1 MSKKVKKESTTQSK
15 GLDVVKLV
23 KKAKELYDEYGDTVV
38 SISDTLGIT
47 DKIMSNKTVSEI
59 SNILAGQESDPN
71 DEECTD
77 VELIEEECDTEVEVE
92 EDIETEAEEDTEL
105 AENEQESSLMSI
117 RFIRDEVEADD
128 SFDESL
134 STLEDAASI
143 AFDGRITNPQEV
155 CKALETL
162 ASVAVDT
169 IKYSEEQETKREEIR
184 ARRDVAIAQVSAM
197 RDAVQTYLEKSF
209 DERSILFAKQFECVD
224 AALKTGDNDMLAI
237 SLNNINALAASSPF
251 KALTDIN
258 QVQKALTSSETEWD
272 I

>member
-1 MSKKVKKESTTQSK
+1 MSKKVKDTTQSK

-23 KKAKELYDEYGDTVV
+23 KKAKELYDEYGDTIV
-38 SISDTLGIT
+38 SISEKLGLK

-59 SNILAGQESDPN
+59 SGILADQETD

-77 VELIEEECDTEVEVE
+77 VEVIEEEVEVIE
-92 EDIETEAEEDTEL
+92 EEVKNEEVNSLET
-105 AENEQESSLMSI
+105 MRSI
-117 RFIRDEVEADD
+117 REEVEADD
-128 SFDESL
+128 SFSESL
-134 STLEDAASI
+134 TTLEEAASI

-155 CKALETL
+155 SNALQTL
-162 ASVAVDT
+162 ASVAVET

-197 RDAVQTYLEKSF
+197 RDAVQLYLEKSF
-209 DERSILFAKQFECVD
+209 DERSVLFAKQFECVD
-224 AALKTGDNDMLAI
+224 AALKAGDNDMLAI
-237 SLNNINALAASSPF
+237 CLNNINALAASSPF
-251 KALTDIN
+251 KALADVG

>member
-1 MSKKVKKESTTQSK
+1 MSKKVKDTTQSK

-23 KKAKELYDEYGDTVV
+23 KKAKELYDEYGDTIV
-38 SISDTLGIT
+38 SISEKLGIK

-59 SNILAGQESDPN
+59 SGILADQETD

-77 VELIEEECDTEVEVE
+77 VEVIEEEVEVIE
-92 EDIETEAEEDTEL
+92 EEVKNEEVNSLET
-105 AENEQESSLMSI
+105 MRSI
-117 RFIRDEVEADD
+117 REEVEADD
-128 SFDESL
+128 SFSESL
-134 STLEDAASI
+134 TTLEEAASI

-155 CKALETL
+155 SNALQTL
-162 ASVAVDT
+162 ASVAVET

-197 RDAVQTYLEKSF
+197 RDAVQLYLEKSF
-209 DERSILFAKQFECVD
+209 DERSVLFAKQFECVD
-224 AALKTGDNDMLAI
+224 AALKAGDNDMLAI
-237 SLNNINALAASSPF
+237 CLNNINALAASSPF
-251 KALTDIN
+251 KALADVG

>member
-1 MSKKVKKESTTQSK
+1 MSKKVKDTTQSK

-23 KKAKELYDEYGDTVV
+23 KKAKELYGEYGETIV
-38 SISDTLGIT
+38 SISEKLGIK

-59 SNILAGQESDPN
+59 SGILSGQETD

-77 VELIEEECDTEVEVE
+77 VEVIEEEVEVIEEEVEVIE
-92 EDIETEAEEDTEL
+92 EEVETEEV
-105 AENEQESSLMSI
+105 NSLETMRSI
-117 RFIRDEVEADD
+117 REEVEADD
-128 SFDESL
+128 SFSESL
-134 STLEDAASI
+134 TTLEEAASI

-155 CKALETL
+155 SNALQTL
-162 ASVAVDT
+162 ASVAVET

-197 RDAVQTYLEKSF
+197 RDAVQLYLEKSF
-209 DERSILFAKQFECVD
+209 DERSVLFAKQFECVD
-224 AALKTGDNDMLAI
+224 AALKAGDNDMLAI
-237 SLNNINALAASSPF
+237 CLNNINALAASSPF
-251 KALTDIN
+251 KALADVG

>member
-1 MSKKVKKESTTQSK
+1 MSKKQSK
-15 GLDVVKLV
+15 LDSLLGLV
-23 KKAKELYDEYGDTVV
+23 KKGQKLYNEYGETVV
-38 SISDTLGIT
+38 SLANSLRRRNQANVVESSEVLVDEIQEETAIT
-47 DKIMSNKTVSEI
+47 K
-59 SNILAGQESDPN
+59 
-71 DEECTD
+71 
-77 VELIEEECDTEVEVE
+77 VE
-92 EDIETEAEEDTEL
+92 EAAVPSVQKPTDIKGYREEI
-105 AENEQESSLMSI
+105 ES
-117 RFIRDEVEADD
+117 DD
-128 SFDESL
+128 SFHETL

-162 ASVAVDT
+162 ASVVVDT

-224 AALKTGDNDMLAI
+224 AALKAGDNDMLAI

-251 KALTDIN
+251 KALADIN
-258 QVQKALTSSETEWD
+258 HVQKALTSSETEWD

>member
-1 MSKKVKKESTTQSK
+1 MSKIQHK
-15 GLDVVKLV
+15 LDSLLGLV
-23 KKAKELYDEYGDTVV
+23 KKGQELYDEYGETIISLAN
-38 SISDTLGIT
+38 SIKKRNLASDAEFSVADIPEETAI
-47 DKIMSNKTVSEI
+47 E
-59 SNILAGQESDPN
+59 EF
-71 DEECTD
+71 DEEVVTSMQKPTD
-77 VELIEEECDTEVEVE
+77 IKGYREEIE
-92 EDIETEAEEDTEL
+92 
-105 AENEQESSLMSI
+105 S
-117 RFIRDEVEADD
+117 DD
-128 SFDESL
+128 SFHETL

-224 AALKTGDNDMLAI
+224 AALKAGDNDMLAI

-251 KALTDIN
+251 KALADIN

>member
-1 MSKKVKKESTTQSK
+1 MSKKVKDTTQSK

-23 KKAKELYDEYGDTVV
+23 KKAKELYDEYGDTIV
-38 SISDTLGIT
+38 SISEKLGIK

-59 SNILAGQESDPN
+59 SGILADQETD

-77 VELIEEECDTEVEVE
+77 VEVIEEEVEDEEVNSL
-92 EDIETEAEEDTEL
+92 ET
-105 AENEQESSLMSI
+105 MRSI
-117 RFIRDEVEADD
+117 REEVEADD
-128 SFDESL
+128 SFSESL
-134 STLEDAASI
+134 TTLEEAASI

-155 CKALETL
+155 SNALQTL
-162 ASVAVDT
+162 ASVAVET

-197 RDAVQTYLEKSF
+197 RDAVQLYLEKSF
-209 DERSILFAKQFECVD
+209 DERSVLFAKQFECVD
-224 AALKTGDNDMLAI
+224 AALKAGDNDMLAI
-237 SLNNINALAASSPF
+237 CLNNINALAASSPF
-251 KALTDIN
+251 KALADVG

>member
-1 MSKKVKKESTTQSK
+1 MSKKVKDTTQSK

-23 KKAKELYDEYGDTVV
+23 KKAKELYDEYGDTIV
-38 SISDTLGIT
+38 SISEKLGIK

-59 SNILAGQESDPN
+59 SGILADQETD

-77 VELIEEECDTEVEVE
+77 VEVIEEEVEVIEEEVEDE
-92 EDIETEAEEDTEL
+92 EVNSLET
-105 AENEQESSLMSI
+105 MRSI
-117 RFIRDEVEADD
+117 REEVEADD
-128 SFDESL
+128 SFSESL
-134 STLEDAASI
+134 TTLEEAASI

-155 CKALETL
+155 SNALQTL
-162 ASVAVDT
+162 ASVAVET

-197 RDAVQTYLEKSF
+197 RDAVQLYLEKSF
-209 DERSILFAKQFECVD
+209 DERSVLFAKQFECVD
-224 AALKTGDNDMLAI
+224 AALKAGDNDMLAI
-237 SLNNINALAASSPF
+237 CLNNINALAASSPF
-251 KALTDIN
+251 KALADVG

>member
-1 MSKKVKKESTTQSK
+1 MSKKQNK
-15 GLDVVKLV
+15 LDSLLGLV
-23 KKAKELYDEYGDTVV
+23 KKGQKLYNEYGETVV
-38 SISDTLGIT
+38 SLANSLKRRNQANIVES
-47 DKIMSNKTVSEI
+47 SEVLVDEI
-59 SNILAGQESDPN
+59 QE
-71 DEECTD
+71 ETA
-77 VELIEEECDTEVEVE
+77 IAKVE
-92 EDIETEAEEDTEL
+92 EAAVPSVQKPTDIKGYRA
-105 AENEQESSLMSI
+105 
-117 RFIRDEVEADD
+117 EVEADD
-128 SFDESL
+128 SFHETL

-224 AALKTGDNDMLAI
+224 AALKAGDNDMLAI

-251 KALTDIN
+251 KALADIN

>member
-1 MSKKVKKESTTQSK
+1 MSKKVKDKTQSK

-23 KKAKELYDEYGDTVV
+23 KKAKELYDEYGDTIV
-38 SISDTLGIT
+38 SISEKLGLK

-59 SNILAGQESDPN
+59 SGILADQETD

-77 VELIEEECDTEVEVE
+77 VEVIEEEVEVIE
-92 EDIETEAEEDTEL
+92 EEVKNEEVNSLET
-105 AENEQESSLMSI
+105 MRSI
-117 RFIRDEVEADD
+117 REEVEADD
-128 SFDESL
+128 SFSESL
-134 STLEDAASI
+134 TTLEEAASI

-155 CKALETL
+155 SNALQTL
-162 ASVAVDT
+162 ASVAVET

-197 RDAVQTYLEKSF
+197 RDAVQLYLEKSF
-209 DERSILFAKQFECVD
+209 DERSVLFAKQFECVD
-224 AALKTGDNDMLAI
+224 AALKAGDNDMLAI
-237 SLNNINALAASSPF
+237 CLNNINALAASSPF
-251 KALTDIN
+251 KALADVG

>member
-1 MSKKVKKESTTQSK
+1 MSKKVKDTTQSK

-23 KKAKELYDEYGDTVV
+23 KKAKELYDDYGETIA
-38 SISDTLGIT
+38 SLSETLGIK

-59 SNILAGQESDPN
+59 SGILSGQETD

-77 VELIEEECDTEVEVE
+77 VEVIKEEVEVIEEEVEDEEVNSL
-92 EDIETEAEEDTEL
+92 ET
-105 AENEQESSLMSI
+105 MRSI
-117 RFIRDEVEADD
+117 REEVEADD
-128 SFDESL
+128 SFSESL
-134 STLEDAASI
+134 TTLEEAASI

-155 CKALETL
+155 SNALQTL
-162 ASVAVDT
+162 ASVAVET

-197 RDAVQTYLEKSF
+197 RDAVQLYLEKSF
-209 DERSILFAKQFECVD
+209 DERSVLFAKQFECVD
-224 AALKTGDNDMLAI
+224 AALKAGDNDMLAI
-237 SLNNINALAASSPF
+237 CLNNINALAASSPF
-251 KALTDIN
+251 KALADVG

>member
-1 MSKKVKKESTTQSK
+1 MSKKVKDTTQSK

-23 KKAKELYDEYGDTVV
+23 KKAKELYDEYGDTIV
-38 SISDTLGIT
+38 SISEKLGLK

-59 SNILAGQESDPN
+59 SGILADQETD

-77 VELIEEECDTEVEVE
+77 VEVIEEEVEVIEEEVETE
-92 EDIETEAEEDTEL
+92 EVNSLET
-105 AENEQESSLMSI
+105 MRSI
-117 RFIRDEVEADD
+117 REEVEADD
-128 SFDESL
+128 SFSESL
-134 STLEDAASI
+134 TTLEEAASI

-155 CKALETL
+155 SNALQTL
-162 ASVAVDT
+162 ASVAVET

-197 RDAVQTYLEKSF
+197 RDAVQLYLEKSF
-209 DERSILFAKQFECVD
+209 DERSVLFAKQFECVD
-224 AALKTGDNDMLAI
+224 AALKAGDNDMLAI
-237 SLNNINALAASSPF
+237 CLNNINALAASSPF
-251 KALTDIN
+251 KALADVG

>member
-1 MSKKVKKESTTQSK
+1 MSKKVKDKTQSK

-23 KKAKELYDEYGDTVV
+23 KKAKELYDEYGDTIV
-38 SISDTLGIT
+38 SISEKLGIK

-59 SNILAGQESDPN
+59 SGILADQETD

-77 VELIEEECDTEVEVE
+77 VEVIEEEVEVIE
-92 EDIETEAEEDTEL
+92 EEVKNEEVNSLET
-105 AENEQESSLMSI
+105 MRSI
-117 RFIRDEVEADD
+117 REEVEADD
-128 SFDESL
+128 SFSESL
-134 STLEDAASI
+134 TTLEEAASI

-155 CKALETL
+155 SNALQTL
-162 ASVAVDT
+162 ASVAVET

-197 RDAVQTYLEKSF
+197 RDAVQLYLEKSF
-209 DERSILFAKQFECVD
+209 DERSVLFAKQFECVD
-224 AALKTGDNDMLAI
+224 AALKAGDNDMLAI
-237 SLNNINALAASSPF
+237 CLNNINALAASSPF
-251 KALTDIN
+251 KALADVG

>member
-1 MSKKVKKESTTQSK
+1 MEKQIQADMVAAMKAKETVRLASLRAIKAAIMLAKTAEGATGEIDDAAIVKIIQ
-15 GLDVVKLV
+15 KLV
-23 KKAKELYDEYGDTVV
+23 KQRKESAQQY
-38 SISDTLGIT
+38 T
-47 DKIMSNKTVSEI
+47 D
-59 SNILAGQESDPN
+59 AGRP
-71 DEECTD
+71 
-77 VELIEEECDTEVEVE
+77 
-92 EDIETEAEEDTEL
+92 EL

-224 AALKTGDNDMLAI
+224 AALKAGDNDMLAI

-251 KALTDIN
+251 KALADIN

>member
-1 MSKKVKKESTTQSK
+1 MSKKVKDTTQSK

-23 KKAKELYDEYGDTVV
+23 KKAKELYDEYGDTIV
-38 SISDTLGIT
+38 SISEKLGIK

-59 SNILAGQESDPN
+59 SGILSGQETD

-77 VELIEEECDTEVEVE
+77 VEVIEEEVEVIEEEVEDE
-92 EDIETEAEEDTEL
+92 EVNSLETIR
-105 AENEQESSLMSI
+105 SI
-117 RFIRDEVEADD
+117 REEVEADD
-128 SFDESL
+128 SFSESL
-134 STLEDAASI
+134 TTLEEAASI

-155 CKALETL
+155 SNALQTL
-162 ASVAVDT
+162 ASVAVET

-197 RDAVQTYLEKSF
+197 RDAVQLYLEKSF
-209 DERSILFAKQFECVD
+209 DERSVLFAKQFECVD
-224 AALKTGDNDMLAI
+224 AALKAGDNDMLAI
-237 SLNNINALAASSPF
+237 CLNNINALAASSPF
-251 KALTDIN
+251 KALADVG

>member
-1 MSKKVKKESTTQSK
+1 MSKIQHK
-15 GLDVVKLV
+15 LDSLLGLV
-23 KKAKELYDEYGDTVV
+23 KKGQELYDEYGETIISLAN
-38 SISDTLGIT
+38 SIKKRNIASDAEFSVADIPEETAI
-47 DKIMSNKTVSEI
+47 E
-59 SNILAGQESDPN
+59 EF
-71 DEECTD
+71 DEEVVTSMQKPTD
-77 VELIEEECDTEVEVE
+77 IKGYREEIE
-92 EDIETEAEEDTEL
+92 
-105 AENEQESSLMSI
+105 S
-117 RFIRDEVEADD
+117 DD
-128 SFDESL
+128 SFHETL

-224 AALKTGDNDMLAI
+224 AALKAGDNDMLAI

-251 KALTDIN
+251 KALADIN

>member
-1 MSKKVKKESTTQSK
+1 MSKKVKDTTQSK

-23 KKAKELYDEYGDTVV
+23 KKAKELYDEYGDTIV
-38 SISDTLGIT
+38 SISEKLGLK

-59 SNILAGQESDPN
+59 SGILADQETD

-77 VELIEEECDTEVEVE
+77 VEVIEEEVEVIEEEVEDE
-92 EDIETEAEEDTEL
+92 EVNSLET
-105 AENEQESSLMSI
+105 MRSI
-117 RFIRDEVEADD
+117 REEVEADD
-128 SFDESL
+128 SFSESL
-134 STLEDAASI
+134 TTLEEAASI

-155 CKALETL
+155 SNALQTL
-162 ASVAVDT
+162 ASVAVET

-197 RDAVQTYLEKSF
+197 RDAVQLYLEKSF
-209 DERSILFAKQFECVD
+209 DERSVLFAKQFECVD
-224 AALKTGDNDMLAI
+224 AALKAGDNDMLAI
-237 SLNNINALAASSPF
+237 CLNNINALAASSPF
-251 KALTDIN
+251 KALADVG

>member
-1 MSKKVKKESTTQSK
+1 MSKIQHK
-15 GLDVVKLV
+15 LDSLLGLV
-23 KKAKELYDEYGDTVV
+23 KKGQELYDEYGETIISLAN
-38 SISDTLGIT
+38 SIKKRNLASDAEFSVADIPEETAI
-47 DKIMSNKTVSEI
+47 E
-59 SNILAGQESDPN
+59 EF
-71 DEECTD
+71 DEEVVTSMQKPID
-77 VELIEEECDTEVEVE
+77 IKGYREEIE
-92 EDIETEAEEDTEL
+92 
-105 AENEQESSLMSI
+105 S
-117 RFIRDEVEADD
+117 DD
-128 SFDESL
+128 SFHETL

-224 AALKTGDNDMLAI
+224 AALKAGDNDMLAI

-251 KALTDIN
+251 KALADIN